1 MADFRLG
8 GADLRPES
16 RDFRCGRADFKPEKA
31 YFRLER
37 LDGGTNGWTD

>member
-8 GADLRPES
+8 RADLRPES